1 MKLKRAKKILTVL
14 MALILT
20 MLLIIPVV
28 ANEIPPPPNDPWL
41 DEMMRLQN
49 EIFRLERELEEAN
62 RQPQPGPIHAPNP
75 RLLSPQQVTVQP
87 GETVDVDIII
97 RNIGTNTASNVLSQA
112 VPATG
117 SPFTVEFVNNSNI
130 INSISENS
138 QRTMTLRISVN
149 ANAAAG
155 NHSITLTHLFRDGDR
170 DNLSTTDTLHVRIE
184 GEEAG
189 LSNLEIRN
197 MSAPIGTIGVGQTAT
212 ITFNVH
218 NSGQAEARN
227 IRVEAAPEGTGV
239 IVPVQTANTQTITSL
254 APGESHQLTFSF
266 SPRDAAQTRSYAIGF
281 TVHYGELSFQQ
292 FAAINVYNPDEE
304 EDDTIA
310 NLEIRSMTA
319 PTGIF
324 NVGQT
329 ATISFY
335 VHNRGEAEARNI
347 RVVAAPESA
356 TDIVPVQTSN
366 TQVIPSIAPGESHRL
381 TFSFSPRE
389 SAVTRSYAIGF
400 TVHYDELSFQQFA
413 AISVFNPEPEE
424 DEDDT
429 PGRVQIPR
437 VIVASTNIYPPIPF
451 AGHEFEMEVTFR
463 NTSATR
469 SVNNIRILMEE
480 VIGTAPPGQSAPF
493 AGFSPVAGS
502 NTLFVDFLD
511 PHGEITMNLRF
522 TTITDAS
529 PGAHNMRFSFDYQDQ
544 DFYTHEASQQIS
556 IPISQLARLELD
568 NVNVGSGWMTP
579 TVGAHVP
586 FGFRII
592 NSSRVNLINVR
603 VRVEGPFD
611 VSQAG
616 GEAGRFVGNVNNQ
629 RTVTFE
635 GDIIPLE
642 GGIQEGR
649 FVVWGEDLTGQT
661 VELVYD
667 FSVFVEGGFDM
678 GGDWL
683 EGGGRGDGMMHFP
696 GDEMG
701 MGMMPPGEI
710 HIDHETGATLAGSW
724 DWETGEFTA
733 THEMDPETGEWIEIS
748 RGFDFLG
755 LIRRPIVWGPA
766 IGVAVVAII
775 AVVII
780 VVRNKKPRFD
790 LGDDDDM

>member
-1 MKLKRAKKILTVL
+1 MTTPIL
-14 MALILT
+14 ANQ
-20 MLLIIPVV
+20 PVD
-28 ANEIPPPPNDPWL
+28 DPWSNL
-41 DEMMRLQN
+41 INELMRMQEEN
-49 EIFRLERELEEAN
+49 ESLRQQLEDAN
-62 RQPQPGPIHAPNP
+62 RQPPPAPVHAPNP
-75 RLLSPQQVTVQP
+75 RLLSPQHVTVQP
-87 GETVDVDIII
+87 GETVDINLTI
-97 RNIGTNTASNVLSQA
+97 RNIGTHTAFNFLSQA
-112 VPATG
+112 VPSAN
-117 SPFTVEFVNNSNI
+117 SPFTVEFINNSNTVNAI
-130 INSISENS
+130 RENAEHN
-138 QRTMTLRISVN
+138 MTLRISVN

-155 NHSITLTHLFRDGDR
+155 SHTVALTHLFRDADR
-170 DNLSTTDTLHVRIE
+170 DNLSTTDTLHVHVG
-184 GEEAG
+184 GEPAG

-197 MSAPIGTIGVGQTAT
+197 MSAPVGAIGVGETAT
-212 ITFNVH
+212 ITFAVH

-227 IRVEAAPEGTGV
+227 IRVVAAPEGTGV
-239 IVPVQTANTQTITSL
+239 IVPVQTANTQTIASL
-254 APGESHQLTFSF
+254 ASGESHQLTFSF
-266 SPRDAAQTRSYAIGF
+266 SPRDTAQTRSYAIGF
-281 TVHYGELSFQQ
+281 TVYHGEDSFQQ
-292 FAAINVYNPDEE
+292 FTSINVYNPDEE
-304 EDDTIA
+304 EDDSIA

-335 VHNRGEAEARNI
+335 VHNRGDAEARNI
-347 RVVAAPESA
+347 RVVAGSEA
-356 TDIVPVQTSN
+356 DVIVPVQTSN
-366 TQVIPSIAPGESHRL
+366 QQVIPILAAGESHRL
-381 TFSFSPRE
+381 TFSFSPTE
-389 SAVTRSYAIGF
+389 SARTRSYAIGF
-400 TVHYDELSFQQFA
+400 TVHYGELSFQQFA
-413 AISVFNPEPEE
+413 AINVFNPEPED
-424 DEDDT
+424 DEEG

-437 VIVASTNIYPPIPF
+437 VIVAATDIYPPIPF

-502 NTLFVDFLD
+502 NTLFVDFLE
-511 PHGEITMNLRF
+511 PHGEVTMNLRF
-522 TTITDAS
+522 TTVTDAS

-544 DFYTHEASQQIS
+544 DFYNHEASQQIS

-579 TVGAHVP
+579 MVGMQVP
-586 FGFRII
+586 FNFRII

-629 RTVTFE
+629 RTVTFD

-642 GGIQEGR
+642 GGMQEGR

-678 GGDWL
+678 GDDWL

-696 GDEMG
+696 GDDMG
-701 MGMMPPGEI
+701 MGMMPPGEV
-710 HIDHETGATLAGSW
+710 HLDPETGAMLAGSW

-733 THEMDPETGEWIEIS
+733 THEMDPETGEWVEIS
-748 RGFDFLG
+748 SGFDFLG
-755 LIRRPIVWGPA
+755 LIRRPIVWGSA
-766 IGVAVVAII
+766 AGVAVAAII
-775 AVVII
+775 VVVII
-780 VVRNKKPRFD
+780 VVRRKKPRFD
-790 LGDDDDM
+790 FDDEDDDL